1 MYGSDHKT
9 FGIDNTVGA
18 AGEKK
23 GKKTKEEKKN
33 QRKRNLIACSGPQ
46 GGSDRTQSRMVF
58 FPGPSL
64 YQLPVP
70 IPGQV
75 WDVRLAGWLA
85 GWPPKYLVIVLA
97 PRNTPVSLACDSATC
112 ARSRARLD
120 HPPESSPRR
129 GTPAMLCL
137 AWSPGRTLL
146 LRAQRPHI
154 QTENRRA
161 LSHPAPH
168 AAIRGSR
175 LFHRIA
181 SCTAAYP
188 CATIQFPKKI

>member
-1 MYGSDHKT
+1 M
-9 FGIDNTVGA
+9 GA
-18 AGEKK
+18 AGKKK
-23 GKKTKEEKKN
+23 GKNTKEEKKN
-33 QRKRNLIACSGPQ
+33 SKKKKPYRVFWPSKRLRSHPIADGVFPWTRPLSASGPHYRASV
-46 GGSDRTQSRMVF
+46 GRT
-58 FPGPSL
+58 
-64 YQLPVP
+64 
-70 IPGQV
+70 
-75 WDVRLAGWLA
+75 A

-97 PRNTPVSLACDSATC
+97 PRNTPVSLACDTATC

-120 HPPESSPRR
+120 PPESAPRR
-129 GTPAMLCL
+129 GTPAMLRL
-137 AWSPGRTLL
+137 AWSPGRALL

-188 CATIQFPKKI
+188 CATVQFPKKINSGEHEKRLFCSTCP